1 MDKIIAQW
9 IGAHLIEFLLI
20 LSLVTLAIIFSL
32 WRGIE
37 NYHQAL
43 WQLGNR
49 GWRYFKGLGSVQR
62 FHGQYP
68 QVWRF
73 VQGRLSPLGYLEIY
87 LAIGLI
93 IMVIITFN
101 IFGGIAEQITEKEG
115 LVEFDQTLATSIHQN
130 AVPAEI
136 SFFLSLL
143 LRLAGERQLSSSG

>member
-49 GWRYFKGLGSVQR
+49 GWRYFKGSGPPKISKS
-62 FHGQYP
+62 
-68 QVWRF
+68 
-73 VQGRLSPLGYLEIY
+73 SPNLPSTASRAVMAFSGP
-87 LAIGLI
+87 
-93 IMVIITFN
+93 
-101 IFGGIAEQITEKEG
+101 
-115 LVEFDQTLATSIHQN
+115 TS
-130 AVPAEI
+130 
-136 SFFLSLL
+136 
-143 LRLAGERQLSSSG
+143 